1 MTLTYRYFTV
11 KKWAILIVTIVLS
24 IRLGHWSDGMDA
36 VKRLGGHVRTNQD
49 VRMCPVPLP
58 LRRVVFTK
66 LRRAPLVKDHD
77 D

>member
-36 VKRLGGHVRTNQD
+36 VKRLGGHVRTKMFVC
-49 VRMCPVPLP
+49 VRYRYRSGGSFLQNYAE
-58 LRRVVFTK
+58 RRS
-66 LRRAPLVKDHD
+66 
-77 D
+77 

>member
-1 MTLTYRYFTV
+1 ME

-36 VKRLGGHVRTNQD
+36 VKRLGGHVRTKMF
-49 VRMCPVPLP
+49 VCVPGTVPLP